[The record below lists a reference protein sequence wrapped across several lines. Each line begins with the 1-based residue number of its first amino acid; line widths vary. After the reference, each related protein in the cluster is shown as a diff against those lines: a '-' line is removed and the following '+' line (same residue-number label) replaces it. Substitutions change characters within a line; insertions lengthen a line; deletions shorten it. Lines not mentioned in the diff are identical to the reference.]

1 MSQSSI
7 KPAIILNELNS
18 SGVRNLLDHLDVFLK
33 YLEEKI
39 DPDPIEIQ
47 IVDTAY
53 QAIEKIQLLEAAL
66 RKYQAEGGQELLGN
80 KLDDLYSSEPKNTG
94 TSRLFKD

>member
-18 SGVRNLLDHLDVFLK
+18 GGVRNLMDHLNVFLEH
-33 YLEEKI
+33 LEEKI

-66 RKYQAEGGQELLGN
+66 RKYQAEGNELLGD
-80 KLDDLYSSEPKNTG
+80 KLDDLYSSESKNTG

>member
-18 SGVRNLLDHLDVFLK
+18 SGVQNLLDHLNLFLES
-33 YLEEKI
+33 LEEKI

-53 QAIEKIQLLEAAL
+53 QAIEKINLLEAAL
-66 RKYQAEGGQELLGN
+66 RKYQAEEGKELLGS
-80 KLDDLYSSEPKNTG
+80 KLDDLYSSEPKSTG

>member
-7 KPAIILNELNS
+7 NPAIILNELNS
-18 SGVRNLLDHLDVFLK
+18 GGVRNLMDHLKVFLEH
-33 YLEEKI
+33 LEEKN

-53 QAIEKIQLLEAAL
+53 QAIEKMQLLEAAM
-66 RKYQAEGGQELLGN
+66 RKYQAEGDELLGN
-80 KLDDLYSSEPKNTG
+80 KLDELYSSAPTNTG

>member
-18 SGVRNLLDHLDVFLK
+18 GGVKMLMDHLKIFLE

-39 DPDPIEIQ
+39 DPEPIEMQ

-53 QAIEKIQLLEAAL
+53 QAIEKFELLEAAM
-66 RKYQAEGGQELLGN
+66 RKYQDHESKNLLGN
-80 KLDDLYSSEPKNTG
+80 KLDELYSSEPVNTG
-94 TSRLFKD
+94 TSKLFKD